1 MKNKNY
7 TQSEGSV
14 HHKRWV
20 TLLTSCFLLLLV
32 HFANGQVSGY
42 SFAQSSGTYSP
53 ITGGSVL
60 GNTTSDDQRWVDPA
74 VPLGG
79 TTTTGVGLPIG
90 FSFTLNGQVFDR
102 MAVNNNGWISLGNSA
117 LTPSV
122 NNASSSSY
130 TSLSSTSTAVPTYL
144 RTRIAPFSRDLQG
157 QTGSTLRYETI
168 GSAPNRECVIQ
179 WSSYKRFG
187 TTGTGDQLNFQIR
200 LQENG
205 NKVVICYG
213 TNVFGTSLSSN
224 THVGLGGT
232 LNTDFNNR
240 TSTTNWNT
248 TTAGGTNA
256 VGISVG
262 SAITVPASGLTFT
275 YSPPTPCST
284 PNPGNTL
291 ASTVGACSG
300 VNFTLSLQ
308 NATIGTG
315 VSYQWQSSPD
325 GSTWTNIG
333 TNAASI
339 AVSQTAATYY
349 QCLVTCSTGPSTVAS
364 NPLLLIM
371 GSTLNCYCAATHSS
385 CSGDGVVNVVLNTLS
400 NPSAGCPGAGNYSYF
415 NPGIAG
421 TQLYIG
427 QPYTLSVT
435 VQSDPSQF
443 TNAWIDFNYDG
454 ILDAGEAL
462 GATINPGA
470 SGTAVFNFTVP
481 PTAVAG
487 ITRLRIKG
495 GVDGTFTTAQAC
507 GANIGSTFGEI
518 EDYDIELL
526 PEPVCIDPPTAGSAQ
541 SNILLFCNSTSV
553 NLNLSLTGTSGGT
566 GQTYQWQNS
575 TDGVDFFDI
584 VGATTASWTESN
596 VTTSYYYQC
605 NVTCGTSTVPSTPV
619 YVQAVPPPAAGTIS
633 GPASVFANQAASY
646 SSGTATGTLKWLAR
660 LVPSTTWSVVAGAVS
675 DPQNIFFG
683 SPGTFE
689 VRLVASVSG
698 CNNDSSNIVTTVVTI
713 QNDNVCDAV
722 PVNIGVNGPYTNVG
736 ATLEVGESAPPV
748 GSCTGNSTWC
758 TASSNTVWFSFTV
771 PMGGSGR
778 YGIGF
783 APGNWDSQV
792 AIWSASACGD
802 LLTGAAV
809 LIGANDDSSGSSPY
823 NAYARAHCLTP
834 GQTYY
839 IQVDGYA
846 TTTNSAFGLRID
858 DLGPADPSFATLPAQ
873 VCENGAS
880 ITLVPAVA
888 GGTFSGPGVTGNSFS
903 PSAAGAG
910 IHTITYTLG
919 GLDICY
925 SSNQSIEVV
934 TPTYTYYADVDGDTY
949 GNPASS
955 ILSCEASAPVGYS
968 ADNTDCNDANPSINP
983 AAIEVCNLID
993 DNCNGTIDEGFD
1005 VDMDGF
1011 TSCGGDCNDN
1021 DNTVYPGAMEVCNGI
1036 DDDCNLLVDDG
1047 LTFITY
1053 YADADGDTYGDASS
1067 TVSTCNGAPMG
1078 YVGNSSDCNDAN
1090 AAVNPAAT
1098 EICNTIDDDCD
1109 GLVDENVIAAGSIS
1123 GPASVCM
1130 AVVTGSATYS
1140 ISPVFD
1146 ATGYSWTAP
1155 NGMIIVSG
1163 QGTTSIF
1170 VSWSPQAVHDGIVGN
1185 VTVTPSNACG
1195 NGIASSLGVDIG
1207 AIIPVKPGSI
1217 SGPTKLCPGDNGT
1230 YSVAPVARAS
1240 NYVWTLPAGMSIIG
1254 GAGTNVITVDVS
1266 GGYLGGVVSCRA
1278 ANACGMGPNRDRN
1291 VNVNVPAVSASIS
1304 GPASGVCGATGVSYT
1319 AAAVV
1324 AATGYNWSVPA
1335 GATIMSGQGTQ
1346 TIVVDFD
1353 GSYGGGNISVNAT
1366 NACGVGAARNMN
1378 VTGAPGLPGV
1388 ISGDIT
1394 ICPGQSG
1401 VAYGVATVTGASSYL
1416 WSLPGGTTIT
1426 SGQGTKDILATWGTN
1441 PASGLN
1447 LSVNASNGCGTS
1459 ANRVLNGI
1467 SISVSH
1473 CGPRFGDQGELTGLN
1488 VYPNPAADRAV
1499 IVFNSVDGADFNLK
1513 MVDISGRT
1521 IMTERGT
1528 AANGLNQREVNV
1540 SEMASGIY
1548 FVVIETNSVVEQI
1561 KVIVE

>member
-1 MKNKNY
+1 MKNNSY
-7 TQSEGSV
+7 STQHLRGNISLFRKLV
-14 HHKRWV
+14 V
-20 TLLTSCFLLLLV
+20 CLMLLAFTGV
-32 HFANGQVSGY
+32 EM
-42 SFAQSSGTYSP
+42 FAQTTIIGAGANVGGTSSNAGPIYRSTASSAFDFSKHVYLYTAAELATAGINAGDNITSVAWNKSNGFGTAATNFSSIWRVYIKNSSATPVAGWSNTNFATQISGATLAYNNTAQVIPAATGYITLTFSSP
-53 ITGGSVL
+53 FVYTGGNL
-60 GNTTSDDQRWVDPA
+60 EIASDWDCSLFAGSP
-74 VPLGG
+74 
-79 TTTTGVGLPIG
+79 TTGGLAWRSDNLANTCYG
-90 FSFTLNGQVFDR
+90 GSN
-102 MAVNNNGWISLGNSA
+102 
-117 LTPSV
+117 
-122 NNASSSSY
+122 SSSTITMS
-130 TSLSSTSTAVPTYL
+130 A
-144 RTRIAPFSRDLQG
+144 
-157 QTGSTLRYETI
+157 QTIR
-168 GSAPNRECVIQ
+168 PQIQ
-179 WSSYKRFG
+179 
-187 TTGTGDQLNFQIR
+187 
-200 LQENG
+200 
-205 NKVVICYG
+205 
-213 TNVFGTSLSSN
+213 
-224 THVGLGGT
+224 LGY
-232 LNTDFNNR
+232 
-240 TSTTNWNT
+240 
-248 TTAGGTNA
+248 TAGA
-256 VGISVG
+256 
-262 SAITVPASGLTFT
+262 
-275 YSPPTPCST
+275 PCAGQ
-284 PNPGNTL
+284 PNPGNTISNV
-291 ASTVGACSG
+291 ASACNGSS
-300 VNFTLSLQ
+300 VNLSLQ
-308 NATIGTG
+308 NATTGSGVTFVWEHSDDDINWTPFGPNAPGASFTMGATPKYFHCIVSCVNDPNPGTSNS
-315 VSYQWQSSPD
+315 V
-325 GSTWTNIG
+325 
-333 TNAASI
+333 
-339 AVSQTAATYY
+339 
-349 QCLVTCSTGPSTVAS
+349 LVGI
-364 NPLLLIM
+364 NPFT
-371 GSTLNCYCAATHSS
+371 SCYCASNATSTADTKIDSVELGTLYVGSAASTCETYTNNTAVPAPLIYINVPQTMRVRNGS
-385 CSGDGVVNVVLNTLS
+385 CSGNHYGARLVVFIDLNQDGVYQDPAERVFVNAANTTALNS
-400 NPSAGCPGAGNYSYF
+400 
-415 NPGIAG
+415 IA
-421 TQLYIG
+421 
-427 QPYTLSVT
+427 P
-435 VQSDPSQF
+435 F
-443 TNAWIDFNYDG
+443 TF
-454 ILDAGEAL
+454 
-462 GATINPGA
+462 TIP
-470 SGTAVFNFTVP
+470 SGTPAGLTGMRVIIRESAI
-481 PTAVAG
+481 PTAC
-487 ITRLRIKG
+487 
-495 GVDGTFTTAQAC
+495 GTYTY
-507 GANIGSTFGEI
+507 GET
-518 EDYDIELL
+518 EDYIVDLQ
-526 PEPVCIDPPTAGSAQ
+526 PEPPCIDPPTAGSAQ
-541 SNILLFCNSTSV
+541 SNITQFCNTTVV

-566 GQTYQWQNS
+566 GQTYQWQYS
-575 TDGVDFFDI
+575 VDDVDYFDI
-584 VGATTASWTESN
+584 VGATTAAWTENGVS
-596 VTTSYYYQC
+596 TSYYYRC
-605 NVTCGTSTVPSTPV
+605 NVTCGTSTVPSAAV
-619 YVQAVPPPAAGTIS
+619 YVQAVPPPAAGTIT
-633 GPASVFANQAASY
+633 GPASVYANQAASY
-646 SSGTATGTLKWLAR
+646 SSGTASGNLQWIARLLPSATWL
-660 LVPSTTWSVVAGAVS
+660 LVPSGTN

-683 SPGTFE
+683 NPGTWE
-689 VRLVASVSG
+689 VRLVASVNG
-698 CNNDSSNIVTTVVTI
+698 CTNDSSNIVTTVVTI

-748 GSCTGNSTWC
+748 GACTGNSTWC
-758 TASSNTVWFSFTV
+758 TASSNTVWFTFTV

-792 AIWSASACGD
+792 AVWSATTCAD
-802 LLTGAAV
+802 LLNGTAV

-839 IQVDGYA
+839 IQVDGYS

-880 ITLVPAVA
+880 VTLVPTVA
-888 GGTFSGPGVTGNSFS
+888 GGTFSGPGVSGNSFS
-903 PSAAGAG
+903 PAAAGAG

-949 GNPASS
+949 GNASSS
-955 ILSCEASAPVGYS
+955 ILSCEAAAPVGYTVD
-968 ADNTDCNDANPSINP
+968 ATDCDDANGSIYP
-983 AAIEVCNLID
+983 GATEICNLVD
-993 DNCNGTIDEGFD
+993 DNCDGLIDEGFD
-1005 VDMDGF
+1005 VDNDGF

-1021 DNTVYPGAMEVCNGI
+1021 DNTVYPGATEVCNGV

-1053 YADADGDTYGDASS
+1053 YADVDGDTYGDASS
-1067 TVSTCNGAPMG
+1067 SVSTCDGAPVG

-1090 AAVNPAAT
+1090 PAVNPAAT
-1098 EICNTIDDDCD
+1098 EICNTIDDDCN
-1109 GLVDENVIAAGSIS
+1109 GLVDENVIVAGSIS

-1146 ATGYSWTAP
+1146 ASGYSWTVP

-1170 VSWSPQAVHDGIVGN
+1170 VSWSPQAVHDGIAGN
-1185 VTVTPSNACG
+1185 VSVTPSNACG

-1217 SGPTKLCPGDNGT
+1217 SGPTKLCPGDNGV

-1240 NYVWTLPAGMSIIG
+1240 YYVWTLPAGMSIIG

-1278 ANACGMGPNRDRN
+1278 ANACGIGPNRDRN

-1346 TIVVDFD
+1346 TIIVDFD

-1488 VYPNPAADRAV
+1488 VYPNPASDRAV
-1499 IVFNSVDGADFNLK
+1499 IVFNSVEGADFNLK

-1548 FVVIETNSVVEQI
+1548 FIVIETNNVVEQI

>member
-1 MKNKNY
+1 MKNNNY
-7 TQSEGSV
+7 TQSERSV
-14 HHKRWV
+14 SHKKWV

-32 HFANGQVSGY
+32 HFANGQVSSY
-42 SFAQSSGTYSP
+42 SFLQSSGSYSP
-53 ITGGSVL
+53 IAGGTLL
-60 GNTTSDDQRWVDPA
+60 GSTTSDDQRWVDPA

-79 TTTTGVGLPIG
+79 TLTTGVGLPIG
-90 FSFTLNGQVFDR
+90 FSFTLNGQVFNR
-102 MAVNNNGWISLGNSA
+102 MAVNNNGWLSLGNSA

-144 RTRIAPFSRDLQG
+144 RTRIAAFSRDLQG
-157 QTGSTLRYETI
+157 QTGSTLRFETVGI
-168 GSAPNRECVIQ
+168 APNRECVIQ
-179 WSSYKRFG
+179 WSNYRRFG
-187 TTGTGDQLNFQIR
+187 VTGDGFNFQIR

-205 NKVVICYG
+205 NKVVMSYG
-213 TNVFGTSLSSN
+213 ANVFAVTASTS

-232 LNTDFNNR
+232 LNSDFNNR

-248 TTAGGTNA
+248 TASGGTNA
-256 VGISVG
+256 VGVSV
-262 SAITVPASGLTFT
+262 SSVVTVPASGLTFT
-275 YSPPTPCST
+275 YSPPNPCST

-291 ASTVGACSG
+291 ASTAGACSG

-308 NATIGTG
+308 TATIGTG
-315 VSYQWQSSPD
+315 VSYQWQSSPN

-339 AVSQTAATYY
+339 AVSQIAATYY

-364 NPLLLIM
+364 NPLLLNM
-371 GSTLNCYCAATHSS
+371 GSILNCYCAATHSS

-443 TNAWIDFNYDG
+443 TNAWIDFNYNG

-487 ITRLRIKG
+487 ITRLRVKG

-541 SNILLFCNSTSV
+541 SNILLFCNSTAV

-566 GQTYQWQNS
+566 GQTYQWQQS
-575 TDGVDFFDI
+575 SDGVDFFDI
-584 VGATTASWTESN
+584 VGATTAAWTQSN

-605 NVTCGTSTVPSTPV
+605 NVTCGSSTVPSTPV
-619 YVQAVPPPAAGTIS
+619 YVQAVPPPVVGTIS
-633 GPASVFANQAASY
+633 GPASAFANQAASY
-646 SSGTATGTLKWLAR
+646 SSGTASGTLKWLAR

-698 CNNDSSNIVTTVVTI
+698 CQNDSSNIVTTVVTI
-713 QNDNVCDAV
+713 QNDNVCNAV

-736 ATLEVGESAPPV
+736 ATLEVGESQPPV

-758 TASSNTVWFSFTV
+758 TAASNTVWFSFTV

-778 YGIGF
+778 YALGF
-783 APGNWDSQV
+783 SPGNWDSQV

-802 LLTGAAV
+802 LLTGTAV

-839 IQVDGYA
+839 IQVDGYS
-846 TTTNSAFGLRID
+846 TTTNAAFGLRID
-858 DLGPADPSFATLPAQ
+858 DLGPANPSFAALPAQ
-873 VCENGAS
+873 VCANGSS

-888 GGTFSGPGVTGNSFS
+888 GGTFTGAGVSGSSFS
-903 PSAAGAG
+903 PASAGAG
-910 IHTITYTLG
+910 IHTITYTLS

-934 TPTYTYYADVDGDTY
+934 TPTFTHYADVDGDTY
-949 GNPASS
+949 GNAGSS
-955 ILSCEASAPVGYS
+955 VVSCSAVSPSGYV
-968 ADNTDCNDANPSINP
+968 ADATDCNDANPSINP
-983 AAIEVCNLID
+983 AATELCNFID
-993 DNCNGTIDEGFD
+993 DNCNGLIDDGFD
-1005 VDMDGF
+1005 VDNDGF

-1021 DNTVYPGAMEVCNGI
+1021 NNSVYPGAIEVCNGV

-1053 YADADGDTYGDASS
+1053 YADVDGDTYGDASS
-1067 TVSTCNGAPMG
+1067 SVSTCNGAPVG
-1078 YVGNSSDCNDAN
+1078 YVSNSSDCNDNN

-1109 GLVDENVIAAGSIS
+1109 GLIDENILVAGPIS
-1123 GPASVCM
+1123 GPSVQCL
-1130 AVVTGSATYS
+1130 AVVTGSATFS
-1140 ISPVFD
+1140 TSPVFD
-1146 ATGYSWTAP
+1146 ATGYSWTVP

-1170 VSWSPQAVHDGIVGN
+1170 VTWAPQAVNNGIIGN
-1185 VTVTPSNACG
+1185 ITVTPSNSCG
-1195 NGIASSLGVDIG
+1195 SGVSSSLGADING
-1207 AIIPVKPGSI
+1207 VIPVRPSSI
-1217 SGPTKLCPGDNGT
+1217 SGPTKLCPGDNGV
-1230 YSVAPVARAS
+1230 YSVSNVARAS
-1240 NYVWTLPAGMSIIG
+1240 SYVWTVPTGMSIIS
-1254 GAGTNVITVDVS
+1254 GAGSNVITVDVN
-1266 GGYLGGVVSCRA
+1266 GAYLGGVVSCRA
-1278 ANACGMGPNRDRN
+1278 ANACGISPNRDRSVT
-1291 VNVNVPAVSASIS
+1291 VNLPAASASIS
-1304 GPASGVCGATGVSYT
+1304 GPATGVCGSTGVAYS
-1319 AAAVV
+1319 AAAV
-1324 AATGYNWSVPA
+1324 ASATGYNWSVPA
-1335 GATIMSGQGTQ
+1335 GATIMSGQGTISI
-1346 TIVVDFD
+1346 TVDFD
-1353 GSYGGGNISVNAT
+1353 GAYGGGNVSVNAT
-1366 NACGVGAARNMN
+1366 NSCGVGAARNLN
-1378 VTGAPGLPGV
+1378 VSGAPGLPSV

-1394 ICPGQSG
+1394 ICPGQTG
-1401 VAYGVATVTGASSYL
+1401 VAYGVSTVTGASSYL

-1467 SISVSH
+1467 SISVAN
-1473 CGPRFGDQGELTGLN
+1473 CGPRFGDQGEITGLN
-1488 VYPNPAADRAV
+1488 VYPNPAADRATV
-1499 IVFNSVDGADFNLK
+1499 VFTSTEGADFNIK
-1513 MVDISGRT
+1513 MVDVSGRT

-1528 AANGLNQREVNV
+1528 ATNGLNQREVNV
-1540 SEMASGIY
+1540 SEMSAGIY
-1548 FVVIETNSVVEQI
+1548 FVVIETNNVVEQI
-1561 KVIVE
+1561 KMIVE